1 MLRTKTDSCALKIK
15 CQPSLTPHKYKLV
28 VSILMC
34 FLSESHSTCFILPLV
49 SELFTR
55 IQGETYVVKLSVG
68 LLPKYFVPIYLP
80 LQARGPLLCGEPG
93 WVMGMATQ
101 TLPLLS
107 AWGSTQQQNT
117 GFFLLSN
124 PRILL
129 GFWSPLKS
137 LARRRP
143 PSPLI
148 QHSPEQMWSLLLR
161 SLLLILC

>member
-1 MLRTKTDSCALKIK
+1 MLRTKTNSCPLKIK
-15 CQPSLTPHKYKLV
+15 CQPSLTTHKYKLV

-55 IQGETYVVKLSVG
+55 IQGEKYVVKLSVG
-68 LLPKYFVPIYLP
+68 VATEVFCSCLSASSGPWSSAV
-80 LQARGPLLCGEPG
+80 RGPG
-93 WVMGMATQ
+93 WVMGMARSSLSLTTQ

-117 GFFLLSN
+117 GFLLLSN

-148 QHSPEQMWSLLLR
+148 
-161 SLLLILC
+161 